1 MGRRADRVERACW
14 RSPYRRSGDRS
25 HLAGLPYMLDRG
37 RHCLFPFH
45 DRRLWF
51 RNRAQRGSSATND
64 DHGRNA
70 GRPRRWPVPNTAG
83 RHKVITEC
91 ELGVWRTPTRRVA
104 HSDPACGAPRPG
116 MWRTPAR
123 RVARGMWRIPG
134 IPSPATATAQREG
147 SPVPATAFRS
157 TPTLAPASQCRRIIL
172 RTTRFMEFRVASGT
186 VIEVVEHFDRRSK
199 RLLRRRASLCSRGPG
214 LSVVLHMN
222 PVR

>member
-64 DHGRNA
+64 DPGRNA

-104 HSDPACGAPRPG
+104 HSDPACGALRPG
-116 MWRTPAR
+116 MWRAPAR
-123 RVARGMWRIPG
+123 HVAHSGPACGPRHVAHSGNTFAGNGHGSARGF
-134 IPSPATATAQREG
+134 PSPGDGLQIHAHPGAGITVSEDHTQNNAVYGISRCLRHRNRGGGTLR
-147 SPVPATAFRS
+147 PAIQA
-157 TPTLAPASQCRRIIL
+157 AA
-172 RTTRFMEFRVASGT
+172 
-186 VIEVVEHFDRRSK
+186 
-199 RLLRRRASLCSRGPG
+199 
-214 LSVVLHMN
+214 
-222 PVR
+222 